1 MSFHASA
8 TSIELEDGH
17 ILKATLRNEDGDE
30 VESELDLNDIIGN
43 NNGMPYCPV
52 DSPHSVN
59 VCSGSFEWGGEN
71 FQDSADDIE
80 FTREERDE
88 DEPIPVLRASLGNLD
103 GENVPAD
110 INLAERITNENGQL
124 KFV

>member
-17 ILKATLRNEDGDE
+17 ILKATLRNEEGDE

-43 NNGMPYCPV
+43 NNG
-52 DSPHSVN
+52 
-59 VCSGSFEWGGEN
+59 SFEWGGEN
-71 FQDSADDIE
+71 FQDSADEIE

-110 INLAERITNENGQL
+110 INLAERITNENGHL